1 MMAPTYAPPSND
13 PCLPGRGKLIQL
25 LVIYLFLASSEA
37 NLLVKHL
44 LAISGEII
52 SELSFDGLHS
62 SLF

>member
-1 MMAPTYAPPSND
+1 MPQTQSIKSPSSAS
-13 PCLPGRGKLIQL
+13 RGKLIQL

-44 LAISGEII
+44 LAILGEII
-52 SELSFDGLHS
+52 SELSFDGFHS

>member
-1 MMAPTYAPPSND
+1 MMAPIYAPPCND

-37 NLLVKHL
+37 NLVKHL